1 MLAGPW
7 LASENAPS
15 YVGENSM
22 STTHAKRRYRVVQW
36 ATGNVG
42 ARALR
47 RAIEH
52 PDLEVVGVYV
62 HSLHKAG
69 RDAGELA
76 GLGPIGIK
84 ATNRME
90 DVLALKPDCVLYMPH
105 VCSYDEVCRL
115 LESGTNIVT
124 TRMEFQNPAALDPD
138 MCARVEAACK
148 RGNTSIHATGSSP
161 GFITEAMP
169 IVLASI
175 QRRLDKLTVN
185 EFADCSSRDSPEMLF
200 EMMGFGRQPGPAHPA
215 QLDHAKLC
223 FAPSLQLVATAL
235 GLPIETFEVHGAVGV
250 ARRDVHIV
258 AGVVP
263 AGTVAAMR
271 TTVSGLRAGK
281 PLMNFTTTWFI
292 STDVDTGPGPQWEFR
307 TPSGWHVVLEGDC
320 PLDVSISFPVAPE
333 NYADMTPGL
342 TAHRPINAIPYVC
355 EAPAG
360 IRTTTDLPQ
369 IIARLG

>member
-1 MLAGPW
+1 MTQ
-7 LASENAPS
+7 ASSSNTRAP
-15 YVGENSM
+15 
-22 STTHAKRRYRVVQW
+22 RYRVVQW

-42 ARALR
+42 SRSLR

-52 PDLEVVGVYV
+52 PDLHLVGVYV
-62 HSLHKAG
+62 HSAAKAG

-76 GLGPIGIK
+76 GVAPLGIA
-84 ATNRME
+84 ATNKME

-105 VCSYDEVCRL
+105 VCNYDEICSL
-115 LESGTNIVT
+115 LEAGINIVT
-124 TRMEFQNPAALDPD
+124 TRMELQNPVALDPAIY
-138 MCARVEAACK
+138 ARVQAACL
-148 RGNTSIHATGSSP
+148 RGNASIHATGSSP
-161 GFITEAMP
+161 GFITEALP

-175 QRRLDKLTVN
+175 QRRLDSLTIN
-185 EFADCSSRDSPEMLF
+185 EFADCSSRNSPEMLF
-200 EMMGFGRQPGPAHPA
+200 EMMGFGRKAGPAHPA
-215 QLDHAKLC
+215 QLEHHKLS

-235 GLPIETFEVHGAVGV
+235 GLPIEKFEVSGAVGI
-250 ARRDVHIV
+250 ARRDVHMA

-263 AGTVAAMR
+263 AGTVAAMK
-271 TTVSGLRAGK
+271 TTVCGLRGGK
-281 PLMNFTTTWFI
+281 PLMTFSSNWFV
-292 STDVDTGPGPQWEFR
+292 SADVDTGGGPAWEFR
-307 TPSGWHVVLEGDC
+307 TPSGWHVVLQGDC

-342 TAHRPINAIPYVC
+342 TAHRPVNAVPYVC